1 MTAGFSWEML
11 LVLPPLVRFFLGL
24 FLILVFTGGSVLV
37 FYWLGKGEEE

>member
-1 MTAGFSWEML
+1 VTTLSWEMMV
-11 LVLPPLVRFFLGL
+11 VLPPLVRFFIGL